1 MGHPTAT
8 IGVADGRPGVGC
20 YTRSEPLE
28 AERMKRILIIAGC
41 TLLAWSASASDVY
54 VVTDAKGNRV
64 YTDRPEQLPAE
75 KVTVRTSPSDTAA
88 GQKTP
93 SVAPSS
99 TARSAASKATTSDAA
114 KAEQLSADDLAR
126 RCADARRRYEV
137 AMNSSRLYEQ
147 APNGERR
154 YLSPEEI
161 NAARINAKQT
171 MDTFCGDQ

>member
-1 MGHPTAT
+1 
-8 IGVADGRPGVGC
+8 
-20 YTRSEPLE
+20 
-28 AERMKRILIIAGC
+28 MKRILILAGC

-75 KVTVRTSPSDTAA
+75 KVTVRTSPADTAA
-88 GQKTP
+88 AQRTTNSPTATP
-93 SVAPSS
+93 QAAPR
-99 TARSAASKATTSDAA
+99 TAACSATPTQAA
-114 KAEQLSADDLAR
+114 KAEQLTADDLAK

-147 APNGERR
+147 TPNGERR

-171 MDTFCGDQ
+171 MDTFCGGQ

>member
-1 MGHPTAT
+1 
-8 IGVADGRPGVGC
+8 
-20 YTRSEPLE
+20 
-28 AERMKRILIIAGC
+28 MKRILIVAGC

-75 KVTVRTSPSDTAA
+75 KVTVRTSPADTAA
-88 GQKTP
+88 AQRATDTP
-93 SVAPSS
+93 RAAPQATPRSVD
-99 TARSAASKATTSDAA
+99 SKATQV
-114 KAEQLSADDLAR
+114 EQLTADDLAK

-147 APNGERR
+147 GPNGERR

-161 NAARINAKQT
+161 DAARINAKQT
-171 MDTFCGDQ
+171 MDTFCGGQ